1 MNRVGQKQAYNEYER
16 AQKMLDLGEY
26 ELALISARRS
36 LESLVK
42 QLCDA
47 HSISYNS
54 REHTLEMLIN
64 SLREYGIIN
73 EDEKRLMH
81 RIRIESNKGSHVDS
95 QDRSV
100 SVNTAHQTVRKL
112 KKLLSEIEKSNPESM
127 NARKNNSFN
136 KFNDANPFVGRP
148 QQDYDNTGLKKAGI
162 KAGIFVAGGV
172 IGCLFEVLCFILG
185 FFLILGVIY
194 LFLTV

>member
-1 MNRVGQKQAYNEYER
+1 MNRVSQKHVYDEYER
-16 AQKMLDLGEY
+16 AQKMMNLGEY

-54 REHTLEMLIN
+54 REHTLEVLIN

-95 QDRSV
+95 QAKSV
-100 SVNTAHQTVRKL
+100 SVNTAHQTVKKL
-112 KKLLSEIEKSNPESM
+112 KKLLSEIEKSNPESI
-127 NARKNNSFN
+127 NTRKNNPFN

-148 QQDYDNTGLKKAGI
+148 QQDYDNTALKNV
-162 KAGIFVAGGV
+162 GIFAAGSV
-172 IGCLFEVLCFILG
+172 IGCLLEILCFVIG

>member
-1 MNRVGQKQAYNEYER
+1 MNRVSQKHVYDEYER
-16 AQKMLDLGEY
+16 AQKMMNLGEY

-54 REHTLEMLIN
+54 REHTLEVLIN

-95 QDRSV
+95 QVKSV
-100 SVNTAHQTVRKL
+100 SVNTAHQTVKKL
-112 KKLLSEIEKSNPESM
+112 KKLLSEIEKSNPESI
-127 NARKNNSFN
+127 NTRKNNPFN
-136 KFNDANPFVGRP
+136 KFNDANPFVGRS
-148 QQDYDNTGLKKAGI
+148 QQDYDNTALKNV
-162 KAGIFVAGGV
+162 GIFAAGSV
-172 IGCLFEVLCFILG
+172 IGCLLEILCFVIG

>member
-1 MNRVGQKQAYNEYER
+1 MNRVSQKHVYDEYER
-16 AQKMLDLGEY
+16 AQKMMDLGEY

-42 QLCDA
+42 QLCNV

-54 REHTLEMLIN
+54 REHTLEVLIN

-95 QDRSV
+95 QVKSV
-100 SVNTAHQTVRKL
+100 SVNTAHQTVKKL
-112 KKLLSEIEKSNPESM
+112 KKLLSEIEKSNPESI
-127 NARKNNSFN
+127 NTRKNNPFN

-148 QQDYDNTGLKKAGI
+148 QQDYDNTALKNAGL
-162 KAGIFVAGGV
+162 FVAGSA
-172 IGCLFEVLCFILG
+172 IGCLFEVLCFVIG

-194 LFLTV
+194 LFLVM

>member
-1 MNRVGQKQAYNEYER
+1 MNRVSQKHVYDEYER
-16 AQKMLDLGEY
+16 AQKMMDLGEY

-42 QLCDA
+42 QLCNV

-54 REHTLEMLIN
+54 REHTLEILIN

-95 QDRSV
+95 QVKSV
-100 SVNTAHQTVRKL
+100 SVNTAHQTVKKL
-112 KKLLSEIEKSNPESM
+112 KKLLSEIEKSNPESI
-127 NARKNNSFN
+127 NTRKNNPFN
-136 KFNDANPFVGRP
+136 KFNDANPFVGRS
-148 QQDYDNTGLKKAGI
+148 QQDYDNTALKNV
-162 KAGIFVAGGV
+162 GIFAAGSV
-172 IGCLFEVLCFILG
+172 IGCLLEILCFVIG